1 MRVVHNILLIN
12 TMLTIS
18 RQRSISFLH
27 PWLSV
32 TKSWWASCTSV
43 LPQHL
48 AFQEPTDLFNLCFAF
63 LGILEL
69 QYTTRNS
76 QFPVCWIFCIP
87 LLGPFCPNPNKTD
100 RAFDHQEED
109 YDPDL
114 HDCGRHHRNLHRA
127 QLSRDSLEKI
137 PRLPSTRPDQAGL
150 LL

>member
-1 MRVVHNILLIN
+1 MRVVHNILLIS

-18 RQRSISFLH
+18 RQRSIFFLH

-32 TKSWWASCTSV
+32 TKSWWTSCTSV

-48 AFQEPTDLFNLCFAF
+48 AFQGPTDLFNLCFAF
-63 LGILEL
+63 LGIIEL

-76 QFPVCWIFCIP
+76 QFPVCWIFLHP
-87 LLGPFCPNPNKTD
+87 SPRAFLCPNPNKTD

-109 YDPDL
+109 HDPDL

-137 PRLPSTRPDQAGL
+137 PRLPLPDQAGL